1 VAWLSRTDAVKATT
15 ATSAMLSVK
24 LWNETEKLAG
34 VDAITVT
41 EKNMVFKRTGLAN
54 DAMISC

>member
-1 VAWLSRTDAVKATT
+1 MKATT